1 MRQAERQTDRQAD
14 VIQAETGKRQTS
26 REIGRREAGR
36 DVDRQAE

>member
-14 VIQAETGKRQTS
+14 VIQADTGRRQTS
-26 REIGRREAGR
+26 REIGRREKGI